1 MLQADQIYLEKT
13 LETSKYKITSIKT
26 ANKWLI
32 LTKMLHRD
40 PRAEE
45 VSQERGVQ
53 CAGFTRAQQGHPC
66 VNKVTP

>member
-45 VSQERGVQ
+45 VSQERGV
-53 CAGFTRAQQGHPC
+53 
-66 VNKVTP
+66 